1 MLVGRLWAGGV
12 ATAVV
17 AALVAIVGILV
28 ARGVLNL
35 EVLAP
40 EDQGTWGD
48 VSTLTYALVAFAGG
62 LIATGLM
69 HALLVSTPSPFSFF
83 NWIMALVTVVAAVLP
98 FTTSAELDAKIATAI
113 INALIGIAIWTLT
126 DSTAAR
132 SLVRT
137 R

>member
-1 MLVGRLWAGGV
+1 
-12 ATAVV
+12 
-17 AALVAIVGILV
+17 
-28 ARGVLNL
+28 
-35 EVLAP
+35 
-40 EDQGTWGD
+40 
-48 VSTLTYALVAFAGG
+48 
-62 LIATGLM
+62 M

>member
-1 MLVGRLWAGGV
+1 M
-12 ATAVV
+12 
-17 AALVAIVGILV
+17 
-28 ARGVLNL
+28 NL

-83 NWIMALVTVVAAVLP
+83 NWIMALVTVVAAVLRHHIGR
-98 FTTSAELDAKIATAI
+98 TGRQDRDGDHQCADRHRDLDADRQHRRSITGADPLTGRSMRVQKFYRRSC
-113 INALIGIAIWTLT
+113 NAGPAHR
-126 DSTAAR
+126 D
-132 SLVRT
+132 
-137 R
+137 